1 MKHILAII
9 LATVATILS
18 VEAQPLR
25 LGERLPHINVD
36 SSVGSELKLIDKTYT
51 CIIFMHSESQPT
63 LEAIKSFT
71 GLATP
76 WRESLAI
83 VLITPEQEG
92 FEQEVLASFT
102 TNDTIVA
109 FDNNYS
115 TFESFNVQHIPFGVI
130 YETRSRRVQW
140 SGSLTQLREG
150 DLKSII
156 KTRNK

>member
-25 LGERLPHINVD
+25 LGERLPSINVD
-36 SSVGSELKLIDKTYT
+36 SSVGSDLKLIDKAYA
-51 CIIFMHSESQPT
+51 CIIFMHSESEPT
-63 LEAIKSFT
+63 LQAIKSFT
-71 GLATP
+71 ELATP
-76 WRESLAI
+76 WRENLAI

-92 FEQEVLASFT
+92 FEQEVLSSFT

-109 FDNNYS
+109 FDNNFS
-115 TFESFNVQHIPFGVI
+115 TFESFKVQHIPFGVV

-140 SGSLTQLREG
+140 SGSLTQLGERE
-150 DLKSII
+150 LRNII
-156 KTRNK
+156 KIKSK